1 MISLGLL
8 EVFSTLCGFAQSIP
22 RDHLCCVVPDH
33 IIFFKYMEPSGTDVK
48 VWRTAV
54 VSVSVVPLG
63 PMGCGRGIIS
73 EYGKINAWIFIK
85 FLCCGL
91 TLFP

>member
-1 MISLGLL
+1 MCLCHGDSAVQEEGPHIHRKPTQMISLGLL

-48 VWRTAV
+48 VCRT
-54 VSVSVVPLG
+54 
-63 PMGCGRGIIS
+63 
-73 EYGKINAWIFIK
+73 
-85 FLCCGL
+85 
-91 TLFP
+91 